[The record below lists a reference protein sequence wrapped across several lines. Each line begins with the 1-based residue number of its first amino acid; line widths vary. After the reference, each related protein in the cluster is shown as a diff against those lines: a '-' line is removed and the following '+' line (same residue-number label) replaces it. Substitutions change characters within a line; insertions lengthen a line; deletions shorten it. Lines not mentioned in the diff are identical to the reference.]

1 MLHLDDVADYVKKRF
16 SRSGGEEVST
26 MLYHLAV
33 SNGSLAEETFA
44 QIDSIIPAIMERDAP
59 NQVFKV
65 AHVEQ
70 FNNNPGTVVNG
81 GEQ

>member
-1 MLHLDDVADYVKKRF
+1 
-16 SRSGGEEVST
+16 
-26 MLYHLAV
+26 
-33 SNGSLAEETFA
+33 
-44 QIDSIIPAIMERDAP
+44 MERDAP

-81 GEQ
+81 GEREA